1 MSEEPEVKS
10 SDEVVDP
17 LVGLR
22 KMAIQ
27 IVKGVIPYP
36 DVLQRWKVRRRA
48 RGLIRFAP
56 WPGNDA
62 TPLQL
67 AQLCLVRSLA
77 LQQQTHRAVRWR
89 QPEAAAL
96 LARSSVENT
105 ILGLWCL
112 YANEPMERLR
122 GSNGQAIKG
131 VFKYLVEGDILK
143 TELIDLLVEEIGG
156 NGRLPKIHDMAET
169 VRKEIES
176 DLTTD
181 LYKRIYAPLSTF
193 ISHANGLVLMRHVK
207 SNGSPRYRSSYPWN
221 RRGPVRAADACLG
234 VMALAVSRRLEEP
247 PGVTR
252 LFANYA
258 DAHISRTLAPL
269 PVMAGRG
276 ARKSFKWRRVPAAI
290 QRLRDG
296 VRYYHSAEG
305 KSDLWEV
312 REEHVRSD
320 ITMIM
325 SVFEPDEPIKVFPKI
340 VDVLVTM
347 LVGEKPVSSP
357 TNKDAEL

>member
-1 MSEEPEVKS
+1 MSEAPEAEALG
-10 SDEVVDP
+10 EVVDP

-27 IVKGVIPYP
+27 IVKGILPYP
-36 DVLQRWKVRRRA
+36 DVLQRWKIRRSARSLVR
-48 RGLIRFAP
+48 FTP

-67 AQLCLVRSLA
+67 AQLCLVRSLG
-77 LQQQTHRAVRWR
+77 LQRQAHRAVRWR

-122 GSNGQAIKG
+122 ASSGQAMKG
-131 VFKYLVEGDILK
+131 VFKYLFEGDILK
-143 TELIDLLVEEIGG
+143 KELIDLLVEEIGG
-156 NGRLPKIHDMAET
+156 KDSLPNIHDMAET
-169 VRKEIES
+169 VRKKVKS

-207 SNGSPRYRSSYPWN
+207 PNGSPRYRPSYPWN
-221 RRGPVRAADACLG
+221 RRGPVRTADTCLG
-234 VMALAVSRRLEEP
+234 VMALAVCQRLEEP
-247 PGVTR
+247 PGVAE
-252 LFANYA
+252 LFVNYA
-258 DAHISRTLAPL
+258 NAHMSRSLAPL

-276 ARKSFKWRRVPAAI
+276 ARKSFKWHKAPASIA
-290 QRLRDG
+290 RLRDG
-296 VRYYHSAEG
+296 VQYYHSAQG
-305 KSDLWEV
+305 KSDPWEV
-312 REEHVRSD
+312 REARVRSD
-320 ITMIM
+320 ITAIM
-325 SVFEPDEPIKVFPKI
+325 SVYEPDEPIKVFPRI
-340 VDVLVTM
+340 VDIFVTM
-347 LVGEKPVSSP
+347 MVGEKPAPS
-357 TNKDAEL
+357 TTDNKAEV

>member
-1 MSEEPEVKS
+1 MCEKSEVES

-22 KMAIQ
+22 EMAIQ
-27 IVKGVIPYP
+27 IVKGVLPYP
-36 DVLQRWKVRRRA
+36 DVLQRWRVRRQA

-62 TPLQL
+62 TPLHL

-77 LQQQTHRAVRWR
+77 LQRQVHRAVRWR

-122 GSNGQAIKG
+122 GSVGQVTKG
-131 VFKYLVEGDILK
+131 VFRYLAEGDIWK
-143 TELIDLLVEEIGG
+143 SKLIDLLVEEIGG
-156 NGRLPKIHDMAET
+156 SGSLPTIYDMADT
-169 VRKEIES
+169 VRKEIEA

-181 LYKRIYAPLSTF
+181 LYKRIYAPLSSF
-193 ISHANGLVLMRHVK
+193 FSHANGLVLMRHIK
-207 SNGSPRYRSSYPWN
+207 SNGSPRYRPSYPWH
-221 RRGPVRAADACLG
+221 RRGPVRVADACLG
-234 VMALAVSRRLEEP
+234 VMALAVSVRLEEP
-247 PGVTR
+247 SGVAG

-258 DAHISRTLAPL
+258 DAHMSRSLAPL

-276 ARKSFKWRRVPAAI
+276 IRRSFKWRRVPIAI
-290 QRLRDG
+290 ERFRDG
-296 VRYYHSAEG
+296 VRYYHSAKG
-305 KSDLWEV
+305 KSDPWET
-312 REEHVRSD
+312 REERVRSD
-320 ITMIM
+320 ITKIM
-325 SVFEPDEPIKVFPKI
+325 SVLEPDEPTNVFPKM
-340 VDVLVTM
+340 VDILVTM
-347 LVGEKPVSSP
+347 LVGERPGSP
-357 TNKDAEL
+357 QTNEDADM